1 MKINAFVAIRMGSN
15 RVPLKNFRI
24 INGRCVYEYI
34 TSEALRSKYISNLY
48 VNTDHELAIEIVKE
62 TYGKKLQYYLRPKAL
77 GTSLATLDEYVYDFM
92 ERHPSDITVFLNPC
106 SMFLSA
112 ESIDRGIKE
121 LIDRELD
128 SCVAS
133 RVEQT
138 HCFFEDLPINFTFSE
153 QQPPSQDLKA
163 VHSMTSG
170 FFVWRNKAFIEAYK
184 KNGYANFCGKFAS
197 IGLSFMETIDIDEEE
212 DFQFAQQYLSVMN
225 KRNEEKI
232 YHPKVAEIL
241 AKGDSFQ
248 N

>member
-1 MKINAFVAIRMGSN
+1 MESDAVFSCSGA
-15 RVPLKNFRI
+15 
-24 INGRCVYEYI
+24 
-34 TSEALRSKYISNLY
+34 
-48 VNTDHELAIEIVKE
+48 HESVL
-62 TYGKKLQYYLRPKAL
+62 L
-77 GTSLATLDEYVYDFM
+77 
-92 ERHPSDITVFLNPC
+92 HVFLMA
-106 SMFLSA
+106 SGIVFL
-112 ESIDRGIKE
+112 
-121 LIDRELD
+121 
-128 SCVAS
+128 
-133 RVEQT
+133 
-138 HCFFEDLPINFTFSE
+138 
-153 QQPPSQDLKA
+153 
-163 VHSMTSG
+163 HSMTSG